1 MRARLLSGD
10 KLARRRVKDIGRDD
24 ARVHARARAMN
35 LDLVHAR
42 YSLSLSLSLS
52 IGDSEIAEDRACQND
67 FSNSARKHVVAAS
80 APLWAAVY
88 VTRSPRSAA

>member
-52 IGDSEIAEDRACQND
+52 LYRRFRDRRGSCVSKRL
-67 FSNSARKHVVAAS
+67 F
-80 APLWAAVY
+80 
-88 VTRSPRSAA
+88 